1 MIAADTNV
9 LIRVMAND
17 DTEQARLAAAMLKRN
32 EQVFISK
39 TVLLEVEWVLRSAY
53 KLDSSTILNALREF
67 LDRPNVELEDES
79 AVRHALNWCQQ
90 GMDFADAMHLAS
102 AGAGR
107 EFLTF
112 DTDLIKKARQLRL
125 RAKVVA

>member
-1 MIAADTNV
+1 MIAVDTNV
-9 LIRVMAND
+9 LVRVMAND
-17 DTEQARLAAAMLKRN
+17 DTEQARLAAAMLKRS

-53 KLDSSTILNALREF
+53 KLDSPTILNALREF

-112 DTDLIKKARQLRL
+112 DTNLIKKARQLRL
-125 RAKVVA
+125 RARVVA